1 MKKQTLANNLVYYIF
16 CGFSGA
22 VISAIVWLFLKLMSL
37 GINLIW
43 EQIPSG
49 LNFSYYPLLVCTI
62 GGILIGVYQKLSK
75 AVPDELDEVM
85 KKVKRDKY
93 YPYNKVI
100 LLCISA
106 LLPLLFGGSRT

>member
-1 MKKQTLANNLVYYIF
+1 MKKKTLANNLVYYIF

-37 GINLIW
+37 GIHLIW

-62 GGILIGVYQKLSK
+62 GGILIGVYQKL
-75 AVPDELDEVM
+75 
-85 KKVKRDKY
+85 
-93 YPYNKVI
+93 
-100 LLCISA
+100 
-106 LLPLLFGGSRT
+106 